1 MFVKSQSHETGFIN
15 HKLSIFKNSNS
26 QLKMRPAFK
35 KHLKTNLPFLKNKK
49 ILVAISGGIDSIV
62 LAHLLYKLDY
72 DISLAHCN
80 FSLRGKESNKD
91 EDFVVEFGKKLQVPT
106 HTIKFDTENYATEN
120 RISTQMAAREL
131 RYNWFSKILT
141 ENNLDYITTAHQ
153 KDDVIETVLINITR
167 GTGLDGLTGIPEI
180 NGNIVRPMIHFTR
193 NEILIYATQKKLA
206 WREDSSNS
214 SIKYVRNKIRHKVV
228 PFLKEINP
236 NLLDTFSKTL
246 ENFKNSQEIIKDC
259 VQNVR
264 DKTMTIVNNDF
275 HYNIEELKKLNNPK
289 IYLYELLKDFGFTEW
304 EDVAD
309 LLDAQSG
316 KQVFSKTHRLLKNR
330 TVIIVS
336 ELFNTE
342 TPIEIEIPINTL
354 VIENPI
360 ALTFEKIDIPFD
372 TKNHGNKVFSE
383 LFTTEKDTISIDFD
397 KLKFPLILRKWQK
410 GDFFFPI
417 GLQGKKKLSKFFK
430 DEKLSLIDKE
440 NTWLL
445 CSENEIVWVI
455 GKRLDNRFKITKTT
469 CAILKIKL

>member
-1 MFVKSQSHETGFIN
+1 MKSE
-15 HKLSIFKNSNS
+15 
-26 QLKMRPAFK
+26 LKA
-35 KHLKTNLPFLKNKK
+35 HLKENLPFLKNKK
-49 ILVAISGGIDSIV
+49 LLVAISGGIDSVV
-62 LAHLLYKLDY
+62 LTHLLYKLEY

-91 EDFVVEFGKKLQVPT
+91 EEFVVELGKKFQIPT
-106 HTIKFDTENYATEN
+106 YTIKFDTESYTIEKG
-120 RISTQMAAREL
+120 ISTQMAAREL

-141 ENNLDYITTAHQ
+141 KNKLDYIVTAHQ
-153 KDDVIETVLINITR
+153 KDDVIETVLINLTR

-180 NGNIVRPMIHFTR
+180 NGNIVRPMIRFTR
-193 NEILIYATQKKLA
+193 NEILIYATHKKLV

-259 VQNVR
+259 IENVR
-264 DKTMTIVNNDF
+264 EKTMTIVNNDF
-275 HYNIEELKKLNNPK
+275 HFNGEALKKLNNPK

-304 EDVAD
+304 EDVTN

-316 KQVFSKTHRLLKNR
+316 KQVFSKTHRILKDR
-330 TVIIVS
+330 DVIILS
-336 ELFNTE
+336 EIQKSNDS
-342 TPIEIEIPINTL
+342 IEIEIPKNTSA
-354 VIENPI
+354 IQNPI
-360 ALTFEKIDIPFD
+360 SLSFEKIDIPFD
-372 TKNHGNKVFSE
+372 TKNHSTKVFSE
-383 LFTTEKDTISIDFD
+383 LISTEKETISIDYD
-397 KLKFPLILRKWQK
+397 KLQFPLTLRKWQK
-410 GDFFFPI
+410 GDYFFPI

-430 DEKLSLIDKE
+430 DEKLSLIEKE

-455 GKRLDNRFKITKTT
+455 GKRLDDRFKVTKTT
-469 CAILKIKL
+469 CAILKIKT